1 MWLGSSEALP
11 AASKIPFQLDPLFGW
26 TKDMRLNRRFFTAAT
41 ASFIASASIGCVT
54 GPDNSLFSK
63 KPSSEQGSFVDN
75 LPFIGKNSK
84 EPKPYPNPVK
94 LAVTWTPDTIMQ
106 TGRTPTRGFGGRV
119 FFYDDKSK
127 SVPVEGTLVVHGF
140 DDSAGNQTSGA
151 KRFEFTPEQ
160 FTRHFSQGDLG
171 ASYSIW
177 IPWDAVGGE
186 QKRISLVT
194 SFKSTSGKPIQG
206 IPATMML
213 PGSRPEETE
222 DDKLAQMSPQYQR
235 YLQAANSGGTRSTG
249 LTTTTISRRNTPRG
263 PQVTPSGRGINIPTP
278 ELNPSGTQIATGSQT
293 PSLPI
298 DMVKRPTRSNVLPV
312 SAQTPSL
319 QR

>member
-1 MWLGSSEALP
+1 MD
-11 AASKIPFQLDPLFGW
+11 Q
-26 TKDMRLNRRFFTAAT
+26 DMRVSRRFFTT
-41 ASFIASASIGCVT
+41 LTVSVIASASVGCVS
-54 GPDNSLFSK
+54 GPSDNLFSK
-63 KPSSEQGSFVDN
+63 KPSAEEGSFLDRI
-75 LPFIGKNSK
+75 PFVGKKSK
-84 EPKPYPNPVK
+84 TPKPYPNPVK
-94 LAVTWTPDTIMQ
+94 LAVTWTPDTIIQ

-140 DDSAGNQTSGA
+140 DDSNIDDPAGT

-177 IPWDAVGGE
+177 IPWDAIGGE

-213 PGSRPEETE
+213 PGSTPEETE
-222 DDKLAQMSPQYQR
+222 ADEIAQMSPQYQR
-235 YLQAANSGGTRSTG
+235 YLQAANTGGTRSTG
-249 LTTTTISRRNTPRG
+249 LTTTTIRRRIHTPG
-263 PQVTPSGRGINIPTP
+263 SQAMPNKPAINIP
-278 ELNPSGTQIATGSQT
+278 EFQQSATQIATGGQT
-293 PSLPI
+293 PSQSI
-298 DMVKRPTRSNVLPV
+298 DMLNKPSRSNVMPV
-312 SAQTPSL
+312 SAQTPAL
-319 QR
+319 RRLK

>member
-1 MWLGSSEALP
+1 MQVS
-11 AASKIPFQLDPLFGW
+11 
-26 TKDMRLNRRFFTAAT
+26 RRFFTAVA
-41 ASFIASASIGCVT
+41 ASTIASAGLGCVS
-54 GPDNSLFSK
+54 GPSNNLFLK
-63 KPSSEQGSFVDN
+63 KPTSEKGSFLDSI
-75 LPFIGKNSK
+75 PFVGKK
-84 EPKPYPNPVK
+84 DKMPEPYPHPVK
-94 LAVTWTPDTIMQ
+94 LAVTWTPDTIVQ

-119 FFYDDKSK
+119 FFYDDMSK

-140 DDSAGNQTSGA
+140 DDSSENDASGA

-177 IPWDAVGGE
+177 IPWDAIGGE

-213 PGSRPEETE
+213 PGTKPAETE
-222 DDKLAQMSPQYQR
+222 EDNLARLSPQYQQ
-235 YLQAANSGGTRSTG
+235 YLQASNTGGTRKTG
-249 LTTTTISRRNTPRG
+249 LTTTTIRRRTNLRDLPNTPTK
-263 PQVTPSGRGINIPTP
+263 PGINIQRFRQSATQVAT
-278 ELNPSGTQIATGSQT
+278 SGQT
-293 PSLPI
+293 PSLSI
-298 DMVKRPTRSNVLPV
+298 DMLRRPSRSNVRPV
-312 SAQTPSL
+312 SAQTPSK